1 MDTTTNDVDL
11 LRDEIATLRKE
22 MEVLRGQAP
31 VARAT
36 TPTAAAAVDEEAP
49 QSNRRGFL
57 KLAGAAAAGA
67 TAVAVVGSTQQ
78 AAAATNGNMLIGN
91 SNTTT
96 AVNDTTS
103 LYCPSGVTLSDQTF
117 RCNNY
122 SNLSIT
128 LPADHR
134 IAVAGTTSG
143 NDNSNG
149 VRTGVYG
156 RTLSPAGQG
165 GQGVFGSAGGGSE
178 NTFLGSFSFG
188 VVGTAPTGGF
198 GMYGTAN
205 TGAGSTGVKG
215 RADEGT
221 GVAAA
226 STTGISLHVQDGG
239 RILQALR
246 SPGAPAA
253 GSFAIGEQI
262 RDGNGDMYICTA
274 SGAPGTWRKVTA
286 QAPGYANAG
295 GSINLLPQPIRLLD
309 TRPSTAAPLNNG
321 FAKVAGNTTLTIQ
334 ITGTAVGGV
343 SVPAGAKG
351 VIGNITII
359 APSGDGYA
367 QVWPSGAP
375 PTTSNINYG
384 TISANPAIA
393 NSFVVAL
400 DATGKIN
407 ILTYQTAHVLIDVAG
422 FVF

>member
-22 MEVLRGQAP
+22 MEVLRAKAP
-31 VARAT
+31 V
-36 TPTAAAAVDEEAP
+36 TPTAAKSAVTADEEAP

-67 TAVAVVGSTQQ
+67 TAVAVVGSSQQ
-78 AAAATNGNMLIGN
+78 AAAATLGNMIIGQA
-91 SNTTT
+91 NTTT
-96 AVNDTTS
+96 AVNDTTQ
-103 LYCPSGVTLSDQTF
+103 LYCPSAVTLSDQTF

-122 SNLSIT
+122 SNTSIA
-128 LPADHR
+128 LPTNHR
-134 IAVAGTTSG
+134 IAIAGTTSG

-165 GQGVFGSAGGGSE
+165 GQGVFGSAGGGEE

-188 VVGTAPTGGF
+188 VVGTAPVGGF

-205 TGAGSTGVKG
+205 TGAGSVGVKG

-246 SPGAPAA
+246 AAGAPVA
-253 GSFAIGEQI
+253 GSFATGEQI
-262 RDGNGDMYICTA
+262 RDANGDMYICTA
-274 SGAPGTWRKVTA
+274 SGTPGTWRKVTA

-295 GSINLLPQPIRLLD
+295 GSINLLAQPIRLLD
-309 TRPSTAAPLNNG
+309 TRPTTTAPLNNG
-321 FAKVAGNTTLTIQ
+321 FAKVAGNTTLTLQ
-334 ITGTAVGGV
+334 ITGTVASGL

-359 APSGDGYA
+359 APNGDGYA
-367 QVWPSGAP
+367 QVWPSGAA

-393 NSFVVAL
+393 NSFIVAL
-400 DATGKIN
+400 DPTGKIN